1 LKQIREDKNATQVS
15 SKAKY
20 EELMKAMKEF
30 DTKRKALLTDLTDI
44 TKTRDEETV
53 ILENSSE
60 KLKGLEQQLE
70 AHKTKQAE
78 ALEQLNSKIKMLK
91 ETQRSLTQI
100 LAQKKTEN
108 QKLDLEEEENK
119 STVKS
124 EIIE

>member
-1 LKQIREDKNATQVS
+1 
-15 SKAKY
+15 
-20 EELMKAMKEF
+20 MKAMKEF

-70 AHKTKQAE
+70 AHKTKQASE
-78 ALEQLNSKIKMLK
+78 LEQLNSKIKMLK